1 MADLSSNPDNLIA
14 FLERVAANQKANIA
28 NFPIPYDLLRRVDNC
43 LATAGKNLI
52 NPKPV
57 LAGLMLLRCQYAYKA
72 AAGMALSGQAVEAF
86 VMMRSCLE
94 HAGYALAIF
103 QDPHVGNGLHGA
115 TRQRGRDEG
124 VARPL
129 ILIEQS

>member
-57 LAGLMLLRCQYAYKA
+57 LAGLMLLRCQYPYKA

-103 QDPHVGNGLHGA
+103 
-115 TRQRGRDEG
+115 
-124 VARPL
+124 
-129 ILIEQS
+129 